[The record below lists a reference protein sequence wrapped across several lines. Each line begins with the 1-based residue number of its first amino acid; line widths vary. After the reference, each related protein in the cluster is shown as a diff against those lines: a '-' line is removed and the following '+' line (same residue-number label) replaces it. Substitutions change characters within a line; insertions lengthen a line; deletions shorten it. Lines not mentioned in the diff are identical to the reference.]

1 MGMAVDDDEVERV
14 GRELL
19 EGEGVRLPKGDFLLT
34 VVREE
39 EGRRG
44 IWSILRREMARSG
57 ADVLDARDR
66 VMGAD
71 V

>member
-19 EGEGVRLPKGDFLLT
+19 EGEGVRLPKGDFLLP
-34 VVREE
+34 VAREE

-57 ADVLDARDR
+57 ADVLDARER